1 MATSNRF
8 TLRAHTVINRF
19 RHFCR
24 QVDLFD
30 TYVDNFDTQRR
41 HTVRVDHLHF
51 TVGFGFH
58 TLCRFSNRVVS
69 RRGANLIF
77 RTGRTRVQRIA
88 HFQGQATTGVGD
100 DIFHIQT
107 TNFRT
112 QTVRE
117 FTLQQHLGLGDVAA
131 AGCQVVTAEV
141 ADTPLDIGV
150 DDQVFLLFSNE
161 TVSLVVH
168 GLNTRIQHL
177 HRFDKRDLEVQAWR
191 IHQRLI
197 FVVAQN
203 FTETQRDTALA
214 FLYDKDRH
222 VEHYQH
228 DDNDRDN
235 RFTHRYSP

>member
-88 HFQGQATTGVGD
+88 HFRSGDHGVGD

-117 FTLQQHLGLGDVAA
+117 FTLQQHLGRRRRRRRLP
-131 AGCQVVTAEV
+131 VVTAEV
-141 ADTPLDIGV
+141 ADAPLDIGV

-161 TVSLVVH
+161 TVS
-168 GLNTRIQHL
+168 
-177 HRFDKRDLEVQAWR
+177 
-191 IHQRLI
+191 RLSM
-197 FVVAQN
+197 V
-203 FTETQRDTALA
+203 
-214 FLYDKDRH
+214 
-222 VEHYQH
+222 
-228 DDNDRDN
+228 
-235 RFTHRYSP
+235 